1 METMKIGSR
10 EHPIS
15 SYMNTKP
22 WGTIPVVDI
31 PMMSDER
38 WNELALQ
45 YAVKNYT
52 RAFGYPPKNP
62 EEACQWQREQV
73 AL

>member
-1 METMKIGSR
+1 METMKIGGL

-15 SYMNTKP
+15 NYMNTRL
-22 WGTIPVVDI
+22 WGPIPVVDI

-52 RAFGYPPKNP
+52 REFGCPPKNP